1 MFVTAFDW
9 IPMNVNETGFQNFII
24 MPKKEGDRKCV
35 CIFNVLTCAH
45 MHGPRK
51 MWQKTFYDCVNF
63 IEEIKNIS
71 IDSCRITISHLDGA
85 LQIRLNSSDSNDA
98 DNV

>member
-71 IDSCRITISHLDGA
+71 IDIYRFMSYYDITSRRCA
-85 LQIRLNSSDSNDA
+85 PNSIELI
-98 DNV
+98 